1 MADTKDTKKDTKIE
15 EKKAKVSKSNK
26 GRMEQVKRFFV
37 ETRAEMRKIVWP
49 TPKQVVN
56 NTVVVLV
63 AILVVGVF
71 IWALD
76 ALSSYGL
83 SLIFQNY

>member
-1 MADTKDTKKDTKIE
+1 MADTKDTKIE

-26 GRMEQVKRFFV
+26 GRMDQIRRFFG